1 MTNDEQRLADLE
13 QQVAGLKRNFIRV
26 LRIIDHVAK
35 PKALDRAM
43 IEVCATKSQE
53 KALYDLMD
61 DIANQI
67 KLGQPIM
74 PRDTFERH
82 LYEMFPLRED
92 DKHSAES
99 LLIAAARDG
108 RWRTVYEHMQ
118 QNGLTLPAN
127 FDDLETTR

>member
-1 MTNDEQRLADLE
+1 MTNEEQQLADLE
-13 QQVAGLKRNFIRV
+13 RQVAGLKRNFIRV

-67 KLGQPIM
+67 TLGQPIM

-92 DKHSAES
+92 DTHSAES

-108 RWRTVYEHMQ
+108 RWRIVYEHMQ
-118 QNGLTLPAN
+118 RNGLNLPAS